1 MLFSTR
7 IIGRVAKD
15 AELKDAGSHKVCK
28 FSVATNPTFGKDKK
42 TVWVNVTT
50 WDKKAEIDAQYVKK
64 GMMVY
69 CEGTLQSDDNGKPR
83 TYTQGGETKVSGF
96 EMTANTVLFL
106 SKPTSD
112 SVDTTPLTLDNLGDL
127 GLTEEEIPF

>member
-28 FSVATNPTFGKDKK
+28 FSVATSPQKDK

-50 WDKKAEIDAQYVKK
+50 WDKKAEVDAKYIKK

-69 CEGTLQSDDNGKPR
+69 CEGTLQFDENGKPR
-83 TYTQGGETKVSGF
+83 TYQSNGETKVAGF
-96 EMTANTVLFL
+96 ELTGNTVLYL
-106 SKPTSD
+106 SKVSVGDSSSD
-112 SVDTTPLTLDNLGDL
+112 TKIDLDAL
-127 GLTEEEIPF
+127 GLGSESTEEIPF